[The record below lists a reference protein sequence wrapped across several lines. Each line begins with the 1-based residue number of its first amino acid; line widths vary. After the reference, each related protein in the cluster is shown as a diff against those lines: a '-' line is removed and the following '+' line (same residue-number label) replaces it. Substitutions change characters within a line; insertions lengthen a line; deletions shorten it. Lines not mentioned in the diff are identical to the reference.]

1 MRFGLVVGFVWVGLG
16 LVREL
21 GIGWLLIGGL
31 LEGVWLIVNFVF
43 VFSCWIPDTYF
54 YYFQQ

>member
-31 LEGVWLIVNFVF
+31 LEGVWLIVNLVF
-43 VFSCWIPDTYF
+43 VFSCWIPDMYL

>member
-31 LEGVWLIVNFVF
+31 LEGV
-43 VFSCWIPDTYF
+43 
-54 YYFQQ
+54 